1 MPFIRRAING
11 VVAAPGTAAAALGGT
26 TITTLATAAVLAAAP
41 PQPRAG
47 DPLADLTWGQ
57 SQRFIDGRQ
66 AYITP
71 LTLAQGLGP
80 AFNRHSCV
88 DCHETPIGGW
98 SSIKVTHF
106 GLESPGGFDFLEHL
120 GGPVL
125 QADAIG
131 DDCRE
136 LVPAVANHIRERVT
150 PSVLAFGLVEA
161 IPDAALLALAD
172 PNDAN
177 GDGISGRAHMVQPLE
192 SPTGPQRVGRFG
204 WKAQIATVRSFSGD
218 AARTEMGLTNAVV
231 TEETAPN
238 GDQSQLDACDT
249 IPELEDRSIGGAATF
264 VDRVTDFQ
272 RFLAPPPQSPRGGM
286 TGETIFTQIGCAAC
300 HTPSFTTG
308 TDPAIEPA
316 LRGRTIR
323 PYSDFLLHDMGALAD
338 GIPDGQALPREMKTP
353 PLWNLHTRPVLLHD
367 GSVFQ
372 GDFATKVT
380 AAVLAHAGEATTSRN
395 AFQALPPASKAQV
408 LAFLDS
414 LGRNDFDAD
423 GDDLLSGSDLASAI
437 GNSNDL
443 DVSPDE
449 PWAVADLDQDRR
461 IEADEIAQ
469 LQQLL
474 GVPADCNQDG
484 VADWSQIASGTV
496 TDANQNGEP
505 DECDQSSC
513 IGRAVRRQGTGG
525 TIPDNN
531 PSNPLIRTVTFP
543 TLAGNPT
550 VRELRVVLDITH
562 TWLSDLTIT
571 LQRGT
576 DTPITLHS
584 GCGGTNDVIGVYRF
598 VDTAWEGAPGSLVRV
613 CDGQLIDQGGSNPDT
628 RFRYATGT
636 YRPAQGAAST
646 GFQAVRGLP
655 LAGTWTLRIT
665 DSRLQDVGTLNA
677 WAIEVRYTDPAPTDC
692 DGALGPDCE
701 QIAQNPSRDCDQDG
715 VLDACQ
721 PMAEDC
727 DGDGRRDR
735 CQVHDGTA
743 QDCDGNGVLDQCD
756 LAAGTVQDCNN
767 NGTPDACDRAD
778 GEPDQDNDGLLDA
791 CERAWGDLNLDGLV
805 DGADLGALLSV
816 WGNGGLGDLD
826 GDGTAGGSDLG
837 IILAHWGEAPLPP
850 PTLAS
855 VAPPSGPAA
864 GGTEITLTG
873 TNLLGAISV
882 TVGGIAAS
890 GVQVVNST
898 TVTAFTPAGT
908 PGLKSV
914 GVTTAS
920 GMATLAG
927 GFNHLPAPPTLA
939 SVEPSAGPVTGGTQ
953 ITLTGTNL
961 FGPIIVTVGGV
972 AASGVQVV
980 NSTTATA
987 LTPAGTVG
995 PKVVGLTTA
1004 GGTATLASG
1013 FNYLPAPP
1021 TLVSVQPSFGP
1032 TAGGTQITLTGTN
1045 FLTASSVTVGGLAAS
1060 NVQVVNS
1067 STVTAITPAGTAGLK
1082 SVSVTSA
1089 GGTAAL
1095 SNAFNYV
1102 TVVVPPWATLL
1113 EALPDPAVVTNS
1125 TLRAA
1130 INSTGLAWRVRDT
1143 ATQIEMLLIPPG
1155 TFQMGCSPSQS
1166 YICEDCESPVHTVNL
1181 TNAYYIGRYE
1191 VTQAQWQARMGSNP
1205 SFFKNPSVQVPAAQ
1219 VPSRP
1224 VEYVSWNDVQGFL
1237 TQTGMRLP
1245 TEAEWEF
1252 AYRAGTT
1259 TAFSGFASQPNGT
1272 NSDSLLGNI
1281 AWYSANSNNQTRP
1294 VGGKLPNGFG
1304 LHDMAGNVFEWV
1316 SDWFGYFYYSN
1327 SPTTNPL
1334 GPITGDDEK
1343 RVLRGGDC
1351 VCDSFFCR
1359 ASGRSRLAPVYY
1371 SYLIGFRVVRNP

>member
-1 MPFIRRAING
+1 MRPTRRAI
-11 VVAAPGTAAAALGGT
+11 TALVTAF
-26 TITTLATAAVLAAAP
+26 ATAAVLAAVP

-47 DPLADLTWGQ
+47 EPLADLTWGQ
-57 SQRFIDGRQ
+57 SQRFIDGRH

-71 LTLAQGLGP
+71 LTPAQGLGP

-98 SSIKVTHF
+98 SAIKVTHF

-136 LVPAVANHIRERVT
+136 LVPAIANHIRERVT

-231 TEETAPN
+231 AQETAPN
-238 GDQSQLDACDT
+238 GDESQLAACDT

-272 RFLAPPPQSPRGGM
+272 RYLAPPPQSPRGGM

-338 GIPDGQALPREMKTP
+338 GIPDGQALPAEMKTP

-380 AAVLAHAGEATTSRN
+380 AAILAHAGEATTSRN

-423 GDDLLSGSDLASAI
+423 GDGLLTGSDLSSAI
-437 GNSNDL
+437 SNSNDL

-474 GVPADCNQDG
+474 GVPTDCNQDG
-484 VADWSQIASGTV
+484 VADASQIAAGTT

-636 YRPAQGAAST
+636 YRPNQGTAAT

-655 LAGTWTLRIT
+655 LAGTWTLKIT

-743 QDCDGNGVLDQCD
+743 QDCDGNGVLDRCD

-791 CERAWGDLNLDGLV
+791 CERAWGDLNLDGVV
-805 DGADLGALLSV
+805 DGADLGSMLSA
-816 WGNGGLGDLD
+816 WGSSGLGDLD
-826 GDGTAGGSDLG
+826 GDGIVGGSDLG
-837 IILAHWGEAPLPP
+837 IILARWGQTPWAQ
-850 PTLAS
+850 PTLAA
-855 VAPPSGPAA
+855 VAPTTGPAS
-864 GGTEITLTG
+864 GGTLITLTG
-873 TNLLGAISV
+873 TNLLGATSV
-882 TVGGIAAS
+882 TVGGVAATS
-890 GVQVVNST
+890 VQVVNST
-898 TVTAFTPAGT
+898 TVAAITPVGAAGIK
-908 PGLKSV
+908 PVSV
-914 GVTTAS
+914 
-920 GMATLAG
+920 
-927 GFNHLPAPPTLA
+927 
-939 SVEPSAGPVTGGTQ
+939 
-953 ITLTGTNL
+953 
-961 FGPIIVTVGGV
+961 
-972 AASGVQVV
+972 
-980 NSTTATA
+980 
-987 LTPAGTVG
+987 
-995 PKVVGLTTA
+995 TTA
-1004 GGTATLASG
+1004 GGTATLAGG
-1013 FNYLPAPP
+1013 FTYLPPPP
-1021 TLVSVQPSFGP
+1021 TLVGVAPTTGP
-1032 TAGGTQITLTGTN
+1032 TAGGTLITLTGTN
-1045 FLTASSVTVGGLAAS
+1045 LTGATSVTVGGAPCTS
-1060 NVQVVNS
+1060 VQVIS
-1067 STVTAITPAGTAGLK
+1067 ATTVTAVTPAGTVGAK
-1082 SVSVTSA
+1082 TVAVTTPS
-1089 GGTAAL
+1089 GTASLA
-1095 SNAFNYV
+1095 NGFTFA
-1102 TVVVPPWATLL
+1102 TVVPPWATLL
-1113 EALPDPAVVTNS
+1113 EAAPDPAVVTS
-1125 TLRAA
+1125 SPLRAA
-1130 INSTGLAWRVRDT
+1130 ITATGLAWRVKDT
-1143 ATQIEMLLIPPG
+1143 ATQIEFVLIPPG
-1155 TFQMGCSPSQS
+1155 SFQMGCSASQQYACFS
-1166 YICEDCESPVHTVNL
+1166 GESPVHTVTL
-1181 TNAYYIGRYE
+1181 TNAFYMGRYE
-1191 VTQAQWQARMGSNP
+1191 VTQAQWQATMGSNP
-1205 SFFKNPSVQVPAAQ
+1205 SSFQSASTQVPAAQ
-1219 VPSRP
+1219 VPNRP
-1224 VEYVSWNDVQGFL
+1224 VESVSWNTIQGFL

-1245 TEAEWEF
+1245 TEAEWEY

-1259 TAFSGFASQPNGT
+1259 TAFHGFTGYLSGT
-1272 NSDSLLGNI
+1272 NYDNLLGNI
-1281 AWYSANSNNQTRP
+1281 AWFSSNSNSQTRP
-1294 VGGKLPNGFG
+1294 VGGKLGNGYG
-1304 LHDMAGNVFEWV
+1304 LHDMSGNVWEWV
-1316 SDWFGYFYYSN
+1316 NDWYSSSYYSSSPQN
-1327 SPTTNPL
+1327 NPPGPTT
-1334 GPITGDDEK
+1334 GTT
-1343 RVLRGGDC
+1343 RVVRGGGWFN
-1351 VCDSFFCR
+1351 SSYFCR
-1359 ASGRSRLAPVYY
+1359 ASYRATDAPTDTD
-1371 SYLIGFRVVRNP
+1371 IGFGFRVARTP